1 MILWQLGELFQ
12 IFSLLCISGILI
24 SIETPSYTTTE
35 GDPSVEVCVLL
46 NGTLERT
53 VNFTLTVSNGTAK
66 GLLDSLQKYPFTFF
80 SFLYSS

>member
-1 MILWQLGELFQ
+1 MMVGHDALVARGAISN
-12 IFSLLCISGILI
+12 IFSSISGILI

-66 GLLDSLQKYPFTFF
+66 G
-80 SFLYSS
+80 